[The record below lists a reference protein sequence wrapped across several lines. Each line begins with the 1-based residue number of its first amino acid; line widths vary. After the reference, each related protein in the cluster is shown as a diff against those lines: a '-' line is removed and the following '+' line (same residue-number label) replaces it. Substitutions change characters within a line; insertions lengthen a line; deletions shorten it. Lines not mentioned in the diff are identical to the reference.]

1 MSTARSVSHRPAA
14 CRNGRQRGVAVITAL
29 LLTTLAVTIV
39 ASLFWQQQV
48 QVRSIE
54 NQRLQLQKEW
64 ILRGA
69 LDWARLIIRE
79 DGKYSA
85 TDTLDEPWAVPLS
98 DTKLNQYVEE
108 GQSDADAA
116 DASLS
121 GGIVDAQS
129 RYNLTNLAPNGVI
142 NPLEVTVFERLLTAL
157 RLDPALA
164 KGTADM
170 IASSSQR
177 SPGAALTN
185 GSTTGGSTGS
195 TTGGATTGTT
205 AGTTGAVASGAPTT
219 LPLTQV
225 DDLLAVPGFAPQAVD
240 KLRDFV
246 IFLPRVTP
254 VNVNTAPAEVLAAR
268 IASMSTGDAAVLV
281 AARKS
286 AAFRDLTDLAQ
297 RMPGKS
303 VSASSSELSVATSF
317 FLVNGNVKMRRAGLQ
332 VQALVERT
340 GATTRLVWV
349 REY

>member
-1 MSTARSVSHRPAA
+1 MSRAVSVSHRQGAF
-14 CRNGRQRGVAVITAL
+14 CNNRERGVAVITAL

-85 TDTLDEPWAVPLS
+85 IDTLDEPWAVPLS

-108 GQSDADAA
+108 GQADSDAA

-121 GGIVDAQS
+121 GGIVDAQA

-142 NPLEVTVFERLLTAL
+142 NPAEVAVFERLLTAL
-157 RLDPALA
+157 RLDPTLA
-164 KGTADM
+164 KATADM
-170 IASSSQR
+170 IASSSPR
-177 SPGAALTN
+177 IPGAALTN
-185 GSTTGGSTGS
+185 GSTTVGN
-195 TTGGATTGTT
+195 T
-205 AGTTGAVASGAPTT
+205 AGTGGTNVGATGAVASGAPTT
-219 LPLTQV
+219 LGLTQV

-240 KLRDFV
+240 MLRDFV

-254 VNVNTAPAEVLAAR
+254 VNVNTASAEVLGAR
-268 IASMSTGDAAVLV
+268 IASMSTGDAAVIV
-281 AARKS
+281 AARKT
-286 AAFRDLTDLAQ
+286 AAFRDLTDFAQ
-297 RMPGKS
+297 RLPGKS

>member
-1 MSTARSVSHRPAA
+1 MSAA
-14 CRNGRQRGVAVITAL
+14 PFRLLRAPRLLAVRQVRERGVAVITAL

-69 LDWARLIIRE
+69 LDWARLILRE
-79 DGKYSA
+79 DAKYSA

-98 DTKLNQYVEE
+98 DTRLNQYVEE
-108 GQSDADAA
+108 GQADADAA

-129 RYNLTNLAPNGVI
+129 RYNLTNLAPSGVI
-142 NPLEVTVFERLLTAL
+142 NPAEVAVFERLLTAL

-164 KGTADM
+164 KATADM
-170 IASSSQR
+170 IAASSTRAAGS
-177 SPGAALTN
+177 ALTS
-185 GSTTGGSTGS
+185 GS
-195 TTGGATTGTT
+195 TT
-205 AGTTGAVASGAPTT
+205 AGTTGGATGPVVSGTPTS

-240 KLRDFV
+240 SLRDFV

-254 VNVNTAPAEVLAAR
+254 VNVNTASAEVLAAR
-268 IASMSTGDAAVLV
+268 IASMSTGDAAVLI
-281 AARKS
+281 AARKT
-286 AAFRDLTDLAQ
+286 AAFRNLTDLAQ

-303 VSASSSELSVATSF
+303 VSASSAELSVATSF

>member
-1 MSTARSVSHRPAA
+1 MSSAVPQDHRSGA
-14 CRNGRQRGVAVITAL
+14 CRKGRERGVAVITAL

-85 TDTLDEPWAVPLS
+85 IDTLDEPWAVPLS

-108 GQSDADAA
+108 GQADADAA

-142 NPLEVTVFERLLTAL
+142 NPAEVAVFERLLTAL

-170 IASSSQR
+170 IASSSPR
-177 SPGAALTN
+177 TPGALTN
-185 GSTTGGSTGS
+185 GSTTGGNAGNATGS
-195 TTGGATTGTT
+195 PAGGVS
-205 AGTTGAVASGAPTT
+205 GAVASGAPSA
-219 LPLTQV
+219 LALTQV

-254 VNVNTAPAEVLAAR
+254 VNVNTAPAEVLGAR

-281 AARKS
+281 AARKT
-286 AAFRDLTDLAQ
+286 APFRDLTDLAQ
-297 RMPGKS
+297 RLPGKS
-303 VSASSSELSVATSF
+303 VAASASELSVATSF

>member
-1 MSTARSVSHRPAA
+1 MSDVPFRLLRARRLLAY
-14 CRNGRQRGVAVITAL
+14 RQVRERGVAVITAL

-69 LDWARLIIRE
+69 LDWARLILRE
-79 DGKYSA
+79 DAKYSA

-98 DTKLNQYVEE
+98 DTRLNQYVEE
-108 GQSDADAA
+108 GQADADAA

-142 NPLEVTVFERLLTAL
+142 NPAEVAVFERLLTAL

-164 KGTADM
+164 KATADM
-170 IASSSQR
+170 IAASSTRAAGS
-177 SPGAALTN
+177 ALTS
-185 GSTTGGSTGS
+185 GS
-195 TTGGATTGTT
+195 TT
-205 AGTTGAVASGAPTT
+205 AGTTGGATGPVVSGTPTS

-225 DDLLAVPGFAPQAVD
+225 DDLLAVPGFSPQAVD
-240 KLRDFV
+240 SLRDFV

-268 IASMSTGDAAVLV
+268 IASMSTGDAAVLI

-303 VSASSSELSVATSF
+303 VSASSAELSVATSF